1 MPNNE
6 SSPHCQ
12 LVLSKPPACGDF
24 KAERSYAMC
33 LAWKI
38 MTEEKQPRLQLKRA
52 WQEIHKTC
60 PSRRARYE

>member
-1 MPNNE
+1 MPDK

-12 LVLSKPPACGDF
+12 TVLSKPPDCTDF

-38 MTEEKQPRLQLKRA
+38 MDEQKLPRLPLRQA
-52 WQEIHKTC
+52 WVQIHATC
-60 PSRRARYE
+60 PSKRALP